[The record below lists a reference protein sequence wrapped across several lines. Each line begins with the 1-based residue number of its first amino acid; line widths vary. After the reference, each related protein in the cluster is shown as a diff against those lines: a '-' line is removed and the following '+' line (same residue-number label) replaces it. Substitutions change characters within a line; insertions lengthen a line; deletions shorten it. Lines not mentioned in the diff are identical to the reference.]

1 MNTVTEKLKENSDL
15 VIITTV
21 VVGVIAIILGAL
33 KMFTKIFT
41 R

>member
-1 MNTVTEKLKENSDL
+1 MTKIIDKIQENSDL

-21 VVGVIAIILGAL
+21 VVGAIAIILGAL

-41 R
+41 K